1 MSNMTDESK
10 LKKPLLYG
18 VIGSIALG
26 AALGILLVLRDTWGW
41 FEIRVIL
48 TTLVI
53 AAASLCG
60 LACDVS
66 RIPRAPNVL
75 SKLGMALSGIAATL
89 MLAGIWMDI
98 DSEKFWKATLCTSI
112 FAVATVHVCLI
123 SIARLA
129 TRFQWIQ
136 FIGVQI
142 IYGFALLLCVA
153 ILGEIDSVE
162 VWRLIAATSVLIA
175 AFSLSI
181 PLLHRISKMDGDGRV
196 IHSPVEERNLAAI
209 DDEIV
214 RLQKRIDELQRTRGS
229 LMAVHP
235 VIASKPL
242 QPN

>member
-1 MSNMTDESK
+1 MTNESK

-18 VIGSIALG
+18 LIGSIALG
-26 AALGILLVLRDTWGW
+26 AALSILLVMRNTWGW

-60 LACDVS
+60 LTCDVS
-66 RIPRAPNVL
+66 RIPRAHNVL
-75 SKLGMALSGIAATL
+75 PKLGMALSGIAAVL
-89 MLAGIWMDI
+89 VLAGIWMDI
-98 DSEKFWKATLCTSI
+98 DSEGFWKAALCMSI
-112 FAVATVHVCLI
+112 CAVATVHVCLI

-129 TRFQWIQ
+129 TRFQWIR

-142 IYGFALLLCVA
+142 IFGLALLLCVV
-153 ILGEIDSVE
+153 ILGEIDSLQ

-181 PLLHRISKMDGDGRV
+181 PLLHRISKMDRDGQV
-196 IHSPVEERNLAAI
+196 IHSPVEERNVASI
-209 DDEIV
+209 DDEII
-214 RLQKRIDELQRTRGS
+214 RLQQRIEELQRIRDS
-229 LMAVHP
+229 LAAFNPATV
-235 VIASKPL
+235 SRPL

>member
-1 MSNMTDESK
+1 MTDESK